1 MKFLWSLELGAW
13 SLSRDIRFGLLLP
26 LLFVLGCAGPP
37 RSQLQ
42 IPASSLPTD
51 ALITHRGVL
60 TVFGGRQFTL
70 NGYLATSA
78 TNGQRLVITENFGN
92 VLADVLVTP
101 DGRAHVMKSSR
112 AFKSEWIER
121 HIAAD
126 VRCLSGTNP
135 LGDCPGEL
143 IAPGRYMIQRR
154 WYRLD
159 LQTVEIKPGLQ
170 PTTLFDATKAEP
182 R

>member
-1 MKFLWSLELGAW
+1 
-13 SLSRDIRFGLLLP
+13 
-26 LLFVLGCAGPP
+26 
-37 RSQLQ
+37 LQ
-42 IPASSLPTD
+42 IPAHIFPTD

-70 NGYLATSA
+70 NGYLSTSA
-78 TNGQRLVITENFGN
+78 TLGQRLVITENFGN

-101 DGRAHVMKSSR
+101 EGRAHVMKSSH
-112 AFKSEWIER
+112 AFKPEWIER

-135 LGDCPGEL
+135 PGDCPGAM
-143 IAPGRYMIQRR
+143 IAPDRYVIQRR

-159 LQTVEIKPGLQ
+159 LRTVEIKPGAQ
-170 PTTLFDATKAEP
+170 PATLFDTTNAEP